1 VSKFTSIDEPLHE
14 YLVAHGAREDEA
26 LRRVR
31 EEAEAMGDLAKMQIA
46 PDQGALM
53 TLLAR
58 LLGARRAI
66 ELGTFTGYSAICIA
80 RGLPEGGKLLACEID
95 PERAQIARRN
105 LAEESGGARVGVR
118 IGPAAETLDQLRAEA
133 AEPFDL
139 AFVDADKVSYPAYYE
154 ACLELLAPGG
164 LIVLDNVLMDG
175 RVLDPG
181 DDGSVVVARLNEEIA
196 ADPRVEV
203 AMIGV
208 ADGLTLVRKPR

>member
-105 LAEESGGARVGVR
+105 LADAGVGERVEVR
-118 IGPAAETLDQLRAEA
+118 VGPAAETLDQLRAEA

>member
-105 LAEESGGARVGVR
+105 LEEAGAGGRVEVCA
-118 IGPAAETLDQLRAEA
+118 GPAAETLDQLRAEA

>member
-95 PERAQIARRN
+95 PERAQIAHHN
-105 LAEESGGARVGVR
+105 LADAGVGERVEVR
-118 IGPAAETLDQLRAEA
+118 VGPAAETLDQLRAEA